1 MQSALSGIDIALWDL
16 KAKKLNIPIYELLGG
31 RVRDKVR
38 VYSWIGGDNP
48 EDVEA
53 QARARKQQGFTAVKM
68 NATGSINMLDSP
80 KALDG
85 AVERLKA
92 VTALDMDAG
101 LGRSKLQSF
110 STMSDRLH
118 TFMGGYESQWPN
130 SSPISWSPIGLYLSK
145 NPY

>member
-1 MQSALSGIDIALWDL
+1 MQSALSGVDIALWDL
-16 KAKKLNIPIYELLGG
+16 KAKKLNVPIYELLGG

-53 QARARKQQGFTAVKM
+53 QARARKEQGFTAVKM

-92 VTALDMDAG
+92 VTALGMDAG
-101 LGRSKLQSF
+101 LGRSKLKSF
-110 STMSDRLH
+110 STTSDRLH
-118 TFMGGYESQWPN
+118 TFMGGYASQWPN
-130 SSPISWSPIGLYLSK
+130 NSLVPWSLIDLYSSR
-145 NPY
+145 NPC